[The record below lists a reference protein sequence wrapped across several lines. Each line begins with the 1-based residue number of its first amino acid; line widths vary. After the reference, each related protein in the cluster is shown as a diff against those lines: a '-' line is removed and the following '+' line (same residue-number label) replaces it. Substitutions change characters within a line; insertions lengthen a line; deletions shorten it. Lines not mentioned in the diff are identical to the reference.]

1 MSLFRQVCADKMLA
15 PHKSSLQTSLVG
27 RGSWPGRYL
36 RVAMAGGTAATLHM
50 HEPERDPPG
59 AYAKQPLL

>member
-1 MSLFRQVCADKMLA
+1 MLA